1 LKILPAN
8 QLIPNLSKEAHRA
21 AKQATMKKLN
31 VGSRCI
37 ALFVCIT
44 LWSVFSKAQ
53 TSAPSKAA
61 DDQVLSQPTVFPFD
75 QLRISKMANGGES
88 RNVVRGTLVTG
99 EAVTLHESILPVG
112 SVPNPP
118 HRIQHSE
125 FITVLDGTLAFE
137 HDSKSERVGTGGV
150 IYVALGTLHTL
161 RNVGDVPAKYMV
173 VAIGGDSVKK

>member
-1 LKILPAN
+1 
-8 QLIPNLSKEAHRA
+8 
-21 AKQATMKKLN
+21 MKKLN
-31 VGSRCI
+31 IGARCI
-37 ALFVCIT
+37 ALFVYLT
-44 LWSVFSKAQ
+44 LGGVVSIAQ
-53 TSAPSKAA
+53 TSTPSKAA
-61 DDQVLSQPTVFPFD
+61 DNHVLSQPTIFPFD
-75 QLRISKMANGGES
+75 QLRVSKMANGGES
-88 RNVVRGTLVTG
+88 RNVVSGMLVTG

-137 HDSKSERVGTGGV
+137 HDSKSDRVGTGGV

>member
-1 LKILPAN
+1 MYRTLRLHK
-8 QLIPNLSKEAHRA
+8 
-21 AKQATMKKLN
+21 
-31 VGSRCI
+31 
-37 ALFVCIT
+37 T

-53 TSAPSKAA
+53 TSTLSKAA
-61 DDQVLSQPTVFPFD
+61 DNQVLSQPTIFPFD
-75 QLRISKMANGGES
+75 QLRVSKMANGGES